1 MQQGKMQ
8 AFCLVAG
15 DQDALRKAGFV
26 SPQSPEDLEAEHADA
41 AEQRSSAGPGT
52 SGSPESPDQGF
63 PQ

>member
-1 MQQGKMQ
+1 M
-8 AFCLVAG
+8 
-15 DQDALRKAGFV
+15 

-41 AEQRSSAGPGT
+41 AEQRSSAGLGT